1 MNMAYWIHKANMV
14 VQLCWFSGCKP
25 PANFCCVFSLLLV
38 IGPINLPRRLNS
50 GFYFAR
56 SDNSTITVMQ
66 MIVKHAADS
75 GLSEQPSFYDVMC
88 GKNGTNRISDDKCLE
103 PYTNLTVVFLNRDLF
118 PNGAY
123 KGLWEKH
130 DVLSACKELGCF
142 IMHNNW
148 INGRKKKLQR
158 QMSTGL
164 WDYDSTSRLCLQDW
178 SDRGSFRR
186 MSQINLFEDTDRK
199 WQQPCTHDFCQIS
212 FYKIVC

>member
-1 MNMAYWIHKANMV
+1 MNMAYWIRKRNMA
-14 VQLCWFSGCKP
+14 VQLCWFSRCKT

-88 GKNGTNRISDDKCLE
+88 GENGTNRISDDKCLE

-164 WDYDSTSRLCLQDW
+164 WDYDPTSRLCLQDW

-186 MSQINLFEDTDRK
+186 MSQINLFEDTDR
-199 WQQPCTHDFCQIS
+199 
-212 FYKIVC
+212 

>member
-1 MNMAYWIHKANMV
+1 MLCILTAVGYRSHKFATEIEFRIL
-14 VQLCWFSGCKP
+14 LC
-25 PANFCCVFSLLLV
+25 SLRQCHCH
-38 IGPINLPRRLNS
+38 N
-50 GFYFAR
+50 
-56 SDNSTITVMQ
+56 D
-66 MIVKHAADS
+66 AADS

-88 GKNGTNRISDDKCLE
+88 GENGTNRISDDKCLE

-186 MSQINLFEDTDRK
+186 MSQINLFEDTDR
-199 WQQPCTHDFCQIS
+199 
-212 FYKIVC
+212 